1 MQNLSS
7 IINDVMANKWRF
19 LAAFFCIFTLSYG
32 ILYAFDF
39 YPEPKTV
46 DTTVVTEASTSTPTS
61 TPAST
66 STPVLPLNVPAT
78 DAPTTPAV
86 TVDSADTLPLVLTIA
101 TLNRTVK
108 VLNPASN
115 SVAALDAALLEG
127 VIRHPDS
134 ATFGEEG
141 NMFIMGH
148 SSYLPTVH
156 NRNFQALNGIQ
167 NLKWGDTIT
176 LQSKNL
182 AYTYKIEK
190 TYKAKASG
198 FTVPVAGKGKTL
210 TLATC
215 NSFGSTDDRFIVEAE
230 LVSVRKL

>member
-1 MQNLSS
+1 MYNFQTMIDN
-7 IINDVMANKWRF
+7 VMANKFHF

-32 ILYAFDF
+32 VLFALDF
-39 YPEPKTV
+39 YPEPVASVEKPV
-46 DTTVVTEASTSTPTS
+46 GSTTSAVVKEA
-61 TPAST
+61 
-66 STPVLPLNVPAT
+66 PVKPVV
-78 DAPTTPAV
+78 PTTSVAV
-86 TVDSADTLPLVLTIA
+86 GSDTLPNTLTIDA
-101 TLNRTVK
+101 LDKTVT
-108 VLNPASN
+108 VLNPSSN
-115 SVAALDAALLEG
+115 KVEALDAALLKG

-167 NLKWGDTIT
+167 NLKWGDTIK
-176 LQSKNL
+176 LSSKDTV
-182 AYTYKIEK
+182 YTYKVEK

-215 NSFGSTDDRFIVEAE
+215 NSFGTTDDRYIVEAI
-230 LVSVRKL
+230 LVKTTSL

>member
-1 MQNLSS
+1 MKKLQSL
-7 IINDVMANKWRF
+7 IDDVMPNKLHF
-19 LAAFFCIFTLSYG
+19 LTAFFCIFTLSYG
-32 ILYAFDF
+32 ILYALDF
-39 YPEPKTV
+39 YPEPKTSDIV
-46 DTTVVTEASTSTPTS
+46 DEAKATTTVAEVQPTPT
-61 TPAST
+61 T
-66 STPVLPLNVPAT
+66 TPVVT
-78 DAPTTPAV
+78 IDA
-86 TVDSADTLPLVLTIA
+86 ADTLPLSLTIDA
-101 TLNRTVK
+101 LDRTVK

-115 SVAALDAALLEG
+115 SVEALDAALLNG

-141 NMFIMGH
+141 NMFILGH

-176 LQSKNL
+176 LESKNVE
-182 AYTYKIEK
+182 YTYKVEK

-210 TLATC
+210 TLVTC
-215 NSFGSTDDRFIVEAE
+215 NSFGSTEDRYVVEA
-230 LVSVRKL
+230 KLISTKKL